1 MAPLFEAGQNQVN
14 VRKPHAKHAFTSV
27 LRAAYTALAR
37 AGHAA
42 SVRKIALLL
51 ALLAALATAGAAG
64 GGPPRRH
71 PPGGQ
76 RGPPPPQLI
85 QELDGSRARIV
96 VTPRT
101 VIVLDGRPATLSELR
116 RGDVV
121 FVVHVGRRPARQIR
135 AFSR

>member
-1 MAPLFEAGQNQVN
+1 M
-14 VRKPHAKHAFTSV
+14 
-27 LRAAYTALAR
+27 
-37 AGHAA
+37 
-42 SVRKIALLL
+42 RKIALLL
-51 ALLAALATAGAAG
+51 ALLAALATAGAAWAR
-64 GGPPRRH
+64 PRVLD
-71 PPGGQ
+71 
-76 RGPPPPQLI
+76 RGVVLRVRPHAILI

>member
-51 ALLAALATAGAAG
+51 ALLAALATAGAAWAR
-64 GGPPRRH
+64 PRVLD
-71 PPGGQ
+71 
-76 RGPPPPQLI
+76 RGVVLRVRPHAILI

>member
-1 MAPLFEAGQNQVN
+1 MAPLFEGRQNQVN
-14 VRKPHAKHAFTSV
+14 VRKSHAKPAFTSV
-27 LRAAYTALAR
+27 LRGAYTALAQ

-42 SVRKIALLL
+42 SVRTVPLLL
-51 ALLAALATAGAAG
+51 ALVAALAVAA
-64 GGPPRRH
+64 PASARNRAVD
-71 PPGGQ
+71 
-76 RGPPPPQLI
+76 RGVVLRVRPHAILI

-101 VIVLDGRPATLSELR
+101 VIVLDGQPATIRDLR

-121 FVVHVGRRPARQIR
+121 FVLHAGRRPAVRIR